1 MFSDLG
7 DTLYTTALEAAEAER
22 DRLAKDNERLQKA
35 LDEIKAMAIDG
46 VGVDTPNQDK
56 MFRLIRVK
64 AQAALRG
71 EG

>member
-1 MFSDLG
+1 MTMFSDLG
-7 DTLYTTALEAAEAER
+7 DTLYTTALEAVEAER
-22 DRLAKDNERLQKA
+22 DQLRAA
-35 LDEIKAMAIDG
+35 LEEIKAMAIDG
-46 VGVDTPNQDK
+46 VGADTPNQDK